1 MVGFLFKIYREVD
14 EMKIE
19 TKYMSKGVKEGFKN
33 IKNDMNYIKNDINLI
48 KKKLKIWNSV
58 IKKDGEEKRDLR
70 EKRE

>member
-48 KKKLKIWNSV
+48 KKKLKI
-58 IKKDGEEKRDLR
+58 
-70 EKRE
+70 